1 MEMAEIDKQI
11 EGGFGRL
18 AVIYRHGCGCV
29 WGKIDRKHLILS
41 AENEP
46 LRMRR
51 YRKLFLAL
59 SGRRRPSYLSGC
71 GKIAVFKRG
80 SQWKKFRVPK

>member
-1 MEMAEIDKQI
+1 MEIAEIDKQI
-11 EGGFGRL
+11 ERCFRRL
-18 AVIYRHGCGCV
+18 AVMNRYGCRCV
-29 WGKIDRKHLILS
+29 WGKIDRRHLILS

-46 LRMRR
+46 LKIRR

-59 SGRRRPSYLSGC
+59 SGRRSHYLLEC

>member
-1 MEMAEIDKQI
+1 MEMAEIDKQL
-11 EGGFGRL
+11 EGCFGRL
-18 AVIYRHGCGCV
+18 AVIDRHGCGCV

-46 LRMRR
+46 PKIRR

-59 SGRRRPSYLSGC
+59 SGRRSHYLLEC